1 MVTLRD
7 ANDAARGALFTTHPQ
22 ADSWRPV
29 FEPSGEVL
37 ARRNAVITDPRA
49 HASVLSVLTGFI
61 IRYSLSAMQ
70 AVRIELRRSCDAKRL
85 RTLAC
90 LVGVSLA
97 GAFSWV
103 AAHAQAPQLEA
114 HVPTSYANVHET
126 PSSGSAPLVLVPRGT
141 VLPIIGR
148 RGEWIQVRL
157 SPALR
162 ETGMVMRW
170 YEGRHELIRRGERI
184 TIGDEDSGWMHDST
198 VQILEAGSP

>member
-7 ANDAARGALFTTHPQ
+7 ANDAARRAVFTTRAQ

-29 FEPSGEVL
+29 FEPSGKVL
-37 ARRNAVITDPRA
+37 ARRNAVTKIPRA
-49 HASVLSVLTGFI
+49 RASMPGVLTGSI

-70 AVRIELRRSCDAKRL
+70 ALCIERRRWSGLTRL
-85 RTLAC
+85 HTLAGV
-90 LVGVSLA
+90 VGVSLI
-97 GAFSWV
+97 GVLSWAV
-103 AAHAQAPQLEA
+103 AHAQAPQLEA